1 MNKIVPLLLFLS
13 CLLSSCWQDVYVDWD
28 GTPVQ
33 LSLTTRQLCA
43 DSAIQIDVQPASRDA
58 YWVHGDSLPYY
69 LQVEL
74 WVNGEEQGKMYI
86 EKSADSLSYLPYATT
101 YYTSTYIPKAGDRI
115 GIRATCE
122 GFEPLTAETVVP
134 SVVPI
139 EKLGYT
145 YEFDTIDYQLHMA
158 FQLTFRDNPST
169 ADYYA
174 YSYMLLTKDSLGR
187 FVYTPYSFG
196 YGYGMEGSGYVLS
209 SVQEEPDP
217 IVKFRPNTLDYIF
230 DETSSLYAN
239 FFDDSDISGES
250 YTLQFSFSGYVWY
263 YENRGGSYYMESN
276 FPDTLYIQPI
286 LTTMSQ
292 DYYYYNISSWAS
304 KGFLIG
310 SLTEVGL
317 SDPIEAYSNVEGGE
331 GILYGCNPSPALIE
345 IVPKDLSK

>member
-43 DSAIQIDVQPASRDA
+43 DSAIQIDIQPASRDA
-58 YWVHGDSLPYY
+58 YRVHGDSLRYY

-74 WVNGEEQGKMYI
+74 WVNGAEQGKMYI

-122 GFEPLTAETVVP
+122 GFEPLTAETVIP

-196 YGYGMEGSGYVLS
+196 YGYGFVGVAEV
-209 SVQEEPDP
+209 V
-217 IVKFRPNTLDYIF
+217 
-230 DETSSLYAN
+230 
-239 FFDDSDISGES
+239 
-250 YTLQFSFSGYVWY
+250 LQFGVGLGKGVFG
-263 YENRGGSYYMESN
+263 R
-276 FPDTLYIQPI
+276 
-286 LTTMSQ
+286 Q
-292 DYYYYNISSWAS
+292 DVLGHLVKVFIKAGAH
-304 KGFLIG
+304 KGFRRVGRAKTVVNALHKAGHNVGQGFGYIVLIG
-310 SLTEVGL
+310 RVRHS
-317 SDPIEAYSNVEGGE
+317 
-331 GILYGCNPSPALIE
+331 
-345 IVPKDLSK
+345 